1 MEGISPKNT
10 PRRGNDTPGPAE
22 QVVQLTRA
30 KLQRLMEE
38 TGRNALAEHERRTTI
53 LIVREIAKIQLFR
66 ERETSREV
74 EQETPERGSREELG
88 KGREADFSEVG
99 SSERREKV
107 KRREPGIS
115 REEVDGVGR
124 KIERLGK

>member
-30 KLQRLMEE
+30 ELQRLMEE

-53 LIVREIAKIQLFR
+53 LIVREITKIQLFR
-66 ERETSREV
+66 ERETTREV
-74 EQETPERGSREELG
+74 ERETPEQGSKGELE
-88 KGREADFSEVG
+88 KDREADFSEVG
-99 SSERREKV
+99 SREREKG

-115 REEVDGVGR
+115 REEVDDVGR
-124 KIERLGK
+124 QIERLGK